1 VLPSAALP
9 FINVKTDGSLKDRHN
24 REVMFFVRLL
34 RSEGIRD
41 LCMHHIN
48 DAAMN
53 KDLPLT
59 LRGKWYDIVYV
70 APDGEV
76 FLVEVMRARKLY
88 HGTPAPGGP

>member
-1 VLPSAALP
+1 
-9 FINVKTDGSLKDRHN
+9 
-24 REVMFFVRLL
+24 
-34 RSEGIRD
+34 
-41 LCMHHIN
+41 
-48 DAAMN
+48 
-53 KDLPLT
+53 